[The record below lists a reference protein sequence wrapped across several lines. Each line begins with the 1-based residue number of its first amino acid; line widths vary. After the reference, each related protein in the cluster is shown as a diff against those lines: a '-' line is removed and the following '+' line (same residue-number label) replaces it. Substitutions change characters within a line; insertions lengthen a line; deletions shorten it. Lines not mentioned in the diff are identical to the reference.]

1 MAHILDIVNFN
12 LRQKLYSTAVPPF
25 VPQVIMELSTRT
37 GTPGNFSTTFTTE
50 TVDVTDRIAH
60 NKAIT
65 ISKKKPLFPAL
76 GKVSLIEGSLISL
89 PMLAPDG
96 FWAVSGD
103 DGIINEDKIEL
114 ATVWIEAAIEL
125 DSIGLFRG
133 RVTGRPKEDH
143 QGTLYKLESRA
154 QEIINRPVLYEN
166 FTNGPLSL
174 FQKSS
179 VKDDKLVNQSVEIFG
194 NPTVPADS
202 RGTFRVYDGIALF
215 DEEGRIRTSVE
226 NDDQDGISL
235 IAIFTFTEALLG
247 VYLIEFLGPNAFRVT
262 HPDNS
267 VLFGSVNA
275 DFIGSFFSI
284 AQVNWV
290 GIPTTGQ
297 KIEFTI
303 RVTYCGNPITMAKN
317 LLEKA
322 FKRNYGEVPTFTGV
336 PVNWDN
342 FDELENR
349 FRSYTVFVS
358 DGNNDNNVW
367 ERRRNARPLSHG
379 QLIQRILD
387 HVGCTLT
394 EDSEGNIDI
403 IGPYIYD
410 DPVHPITDLTAI
422 TKTTIDSM
430 NKINFAIYNYGGN
443 KQSGSLGGKLED
455 DLREDPDDFLVEET
469 FNLPYYK
476 VGVSDNAVEMFRG
489 LMRHRFLDVQKRI
502 STDLTPNF
510 AAPLRPGDR
519 SLLISNEIPR
529 FSVVCEAV
537 KTSVTA
543 TGGIWRRGKVNWVQ
557 VQEPEGEASL
567 FDSHELCDKV
577 I

>member
-1 MAHILDIVNFN
+1 
-12 LRQKLYSTAVPPF
+12 
-25 VPQVIMELSTRT
+25 
-37 GTPGNFSTTFTTE
+37 
-50 TVDVTDRIAH
+50 
-60 NKAIT
+60 
-65 ISKKKPLFPAL
+65 
-76 GKVSLIEGSLISL
+76 
-89 PMLAPDG
+89 
-96 FWAVSGD
+96 
-103 DGIINEDKIEL
+103 
-114 ATVWIEAAIEL
+114 
-125 DSIGLFRG
+125 
-133 RVTGRPKEDH
+133 
-143 QGTLYKLESRA
+143 LESRS
-154 QEIINRPVLYEN
+154 QEVINRPVLYEN
-166 FTNGPLSL
+166 MTNGGQGLY
-174 FQKSS
+174 QRTS
-179 VKDDKLVNQSVEIFG
+179 VIGDNLVNESVEIFG
-194 NPTVPADS
+194 NPTTPTDS
-202 RGTFRVYDGIALF
+202 RGMFRVYDGIALF
-215 DEEGRIRTSVE
+215 DEESRIRTSVE
-226 NDDQDGISL
+226 NDDKDGISL
-235 IAIFTFTEALLG
+235 KAVFTFTEALLG
-247 VYLIEFLGPNAFRVT
+247 VYQIEFTSPIAFRVT

-267 VLFGSVNA
+267 VLFGSTQA

-284 AQVNWV
+284 GSDNWE
-290 GIPTTGQ
+290 GFATEGQ

-303 RVTYCGNPITMAKN
+303 RVNYCGNPITMAKN

-322 FKRNYGEVPTFTGV
+322 FKRNYGDTPTFTGV

-358 DGNNDNNVW
+358 EGNNDNKVW

-394 EDSEGNIDI
+394 EDSEGNIDV

-410 DPVHPITDLTAI
+410 VPVHPITDLTAI

-455 DLREDPDDFLVEET
+455 DMRESDDDFLVEET

-476 VGVSDNAVEMFRG
+476 VGISDNAVEMFRG

-519 SLLISNEIPR
+519 ALLISNEIPR
-529 FSVVCEAV
+529 FSVNCEAV

-557 VQEPEGEASL
+557 VQEPEGAASL
-567 FDSHELCDKV
+567 LDSYELCGKV